1 MADFKSKNR
10 ELADMIDPG
19 TQLVKSIG
27 LMISTLQE
35 DMEAKRNSDSE
46 IAKLILQSQQ
56 QETARTE
63 KLRKELQ
70 DQIAKLES

>member
-1 MADFKSKNR
+1 MRDLESQMADFKSKNR
-10 ELADMIDPG
+10 ELRDMIDPG

-56 QETARTE
+56 QESQRTE
-63 KLRKELQ
+63 KLQKEF
-70 DQIAKLES
+70 

>member
-1 MADFKSKNR
+1 MRDLESQMADFKSKNR
-10 ELADMIDPG
+10 ELSDMIDPG

-56 QETARTE
+56 QESQRTE
-63 KLRKELQ
+63 KLQKEF
-70 DQIAKLES
+70 